1 MFHVS
6 LLKKF
11 EGSAPAH
18 MVPLPEM
25 LHGRVIPTLEKTI
38 RAQLNKGVWELLV
51 KWTLRSEADTTWE
64 QIEDFR
70 VGCICACLHR
80 GMQVAAVWLL

>member
-25 LHGRVIPTLEKTI
+25 LHGKVIPTLEKTI

-51 KWTLRSEADTTWE
+51 KWTRRAEADTTWE
-64 QIEDFR
+64 QIEDFKLAVSSSR
-70 VGCICACLHR
+70 AR
-80 GMQVAAVWLL
+80 G